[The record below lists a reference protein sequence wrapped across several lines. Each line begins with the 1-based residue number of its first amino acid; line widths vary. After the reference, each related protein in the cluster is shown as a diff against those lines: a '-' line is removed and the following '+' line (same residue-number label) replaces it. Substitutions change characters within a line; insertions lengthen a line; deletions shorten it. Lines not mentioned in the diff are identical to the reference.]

1 MHLQDIDAA
10 YIFDDNSDLDASL
23 SALLEVPSLDMA
35 QFDNV
40 NARPASN
47 PFTGG
52 NTNGSQLTVGERFG
66 SNYSLSLLHRS
77 DYGIQDIE
85 IRLDTAEASAILF
98 GVRCSVFESACTSL
112 AYNEIGS
119 WCSCNQILGFIF
131 SMQVCSAGNYGA
143 PPPRA
148 RGNLDGLVPDM
159 KQQNI
164 KRQRIDN

>member
-1 MHLQDIDAA
+1 MMQDIDAA

-40 NARPASN
+40 NARPAGN
-47 PFTGG
+47 ATGG
-52 NTNGSQLTVGERFG
+52 NSSGSQLTVGKAPACCNFSSLYSKLLYLARLKTVRQERRATSAKHCTFG
-66 SNYSLSLLHRS
+66 LL
-77 DYGIQDIE
+77 
-85 IRLDTAEASAILF
+85 A
-98 GVRCSVFESACTSL
+98 
-112 AYNEIGS
+112 
-119 WCSCNQILGFIF
+119 
-131 SMQVCSAGNYGA
+131 AGNYGA

-159 KQQNI
+159 KQQNL